1 MRLTPRLCL
10 LIFFAMG
17 AASCK
22 QPDPPPVGDS
32 FTDDF
37 SRASIGSNYV
47 ATADVYRIKDGALNV
62 SKGYNHPLWL
72 RKKLPDNAEIEL
84 DVWSTSKDGDIK
96 IEVWGDGESF
106 ARDRGQY
113 TGTGYIFNTG
123 GWSNSKSQIAR
134 AGEHGKDISE
144 RTLPKVEANR
154 HYHWKIVRR
163 GGKIDWFVD
172 DMSVPF
178 LSYDD
183 PDPFKGAGHEY
194 FGFTDWETDVWFDN
208 LTIRALP

>member
-1 MRLTPRLCL
+1 MTRREMRSLVCL
-10 LIFFAMG
+10 VLL

-22 QPDPPPVGDS
+22 QPDPPPIGDS

-37 SRASIGSNYV
+37 SRKAIGSNYL

-72 RKKLPDNAEIEL
+72 RKKLPANAEIEL
-84 DVWSTSKDGDIK
+84 DVWSTSKDGDMK

-106 ARDRGQY
+106 ARDRGAY

-123 GWSNSKSQIAR
+123 GWGNSKSQLAR
-134 AGEHGKDISE
+134 AAEHGTEVSA
-144 RTLPKVEANR
+144 RTLPKVEPDR
-154 HYHWKIVRR
+154 RYHWKIVRR
-163 GGKIDWFVD
+163 GGKIDWYVD
-172 DMSVPF
+172 DMSTPF
-178 LSYDD
+178 LSYEDKD
-183 PDPFKGAGHEY
+183 PLSGPGHEY
-194 FGFTDWETDVWFDN
+194 FGFTNWETDVWFDN